1 MILYCI
7 FYPVGLVHGGF
18 LHCAVANVVVVDVV
32 DDDDDDV
39 DAVDDDVVYGVDVVV
54 DSGSLQQKNIYKG
67 LFRSSR
73 RNASAL

>member
-32 DDDDDDV
+32 DDDDEDV
-39 DAVDDDVVYGVDVVV
+39 DAVDDDDVVCGVDVVV
-54 DSGSLQQKNIYKG
+54 ESGSL
-67 LFRSSR
+67 
-73 RNASAL
+73 